1 MPRTFRRPFP
11 NIERQIISLGQRLR
25 NARLRRGISTILFA
39 SRVGVSRDTLNRLE
53 KGDPNIALG
62 TYVRALRVL
71 GLDKDLDALARD
83 DELGRKLQD
92 LNLSRRSPKAQTTP
106 SGRESTD
113 AANLEAPARA
123 SQPRDVNGES

>member
-11 NIERQIISLGQRLR
+11 NTERQINLLGQRLR
-25 NARLRRGISTILFA
+25 NARLRRRISTILFA

-92 LNLSRRSPKAQTTP
+92 LNLSRRSPKAQKTP
-106 SGRESTD
+106 SGPESTD

-123 SQPRDVNGES
+123 SQPREINGES

>member
-11 NIERQIISLGQRLR
+11 NIERQINALGQRLR

-92 LNLSRRSPKAQTTP
+92 LNLSRRNPKAQKTP
-106 SGRESTD
+106 SARESTD
-113 AANLEAPARA
+113 AANLDAPARA
-123 SQPRDVNGES
+123 SQPRDINGES